1 MKKYCVLLSLSLLMA
16 AVVVAKPPVGSSVI
30 TLNTKNADSR
40 IVTSQNPQFSFLFPE
55 LGGTL
60 RFGLISGKQSK
71 WMEEAG
77 SLFSTGDK
85 GALVFDMKD
94 ELLGKG
100 TLSIKAIPLKTTD
113 GLILEISTGQ
123 TTAGVELF
131 WAYGGA
137 TGWPAEPRKAALKP
151 EYCKNNVFVVERND
165 MTVFYKETVDLKVMN
180 LLFPVETESALS
192 DARQQSSP
200 LALWRSGKET
210 DSPLLSGK
218 FTLKAGTKY
227 YICIYRQNKEAD
239 YNYSHL
245 PQLFEKSRQ

>member
-1 MKKYCVLLSLSLLMA
+1 MKKYCLLFSLALLMA
-16 AVVVAKPPVGSSVI
+16 AVVVAKPPVSSSLI
-30 TLNTKNADSR
+30 TLNTKNPESR
-40 IVTSQNPQFSFLFPE
+40 IITSQNPQFSFLFPE

-60 RFGLISGKQSK
+60 LFGLITGNQSK
-71 WMEEAG
+71 WLEEAG
-77 SLFSTGDK
+77 SVFSTGEK
-85 GALVFDMKD
+85 GALIFELKD

-100 TLSIKAIPLKTTD
+100 KLSIKAVPLKTTD
-113 GLILEISTGQ
+113 GLILEICATGLKP
-123 TTAGVELF
+123 AVELF

-137 TGWPAEPRKAALKP
+137 TGWPVEPRKASLKP
-151 EYCKNNVFVVERND
+151 EFCKNNVFVVERND

-180 LLFPVETESALS
+180 LLFPVETESALC

-200 LALWRSGKET
+200 LALFLSGKKT

-218 FTLKAGTKY
+218 FKLSEGKKY